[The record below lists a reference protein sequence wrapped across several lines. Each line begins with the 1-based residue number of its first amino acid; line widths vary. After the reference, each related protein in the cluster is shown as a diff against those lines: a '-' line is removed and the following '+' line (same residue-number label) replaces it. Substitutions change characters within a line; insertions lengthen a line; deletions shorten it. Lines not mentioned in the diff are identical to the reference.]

1 MRVRI
6 LTYLLLIILVST
18 GVQAFGIS
26 YQYMQNKTLELYP
39 GQNYMFKLTV
49 QNKDEED
56 IRVNIALDSAIAT
69 LAGGSELKVPGATYD
84 RHVFFNITIPEDAQP
99 GDMYN
104 INYLVRPLGR
114 GEGQVPFTVQYDRNF
129 KIKVVPK
136 PKEVEE
142 EKPALIPEETKI
154 PKWMF
159 IPIII
164 IVVLV
169 LLILTWKKSHQ
180 MSGRIIK
187 KKPELREFKPQHP
200 LKKPDLKELKP
211 QLPIVEHK
219 PKPEVKIAPE
229 PPKHP
234 EHIEHKPA
242 HPREERVLS
251 PHKYFHLKDGKSLK
265 NLEEVYHALK
275 YMSDNTFDHHV
286 SSAKNDFARWIAHS
300 LGKEELAGRLLTKA
314 TREEMLELIKNE
326 LEKK

>member
-114 GEGQVPFTVQYDRNF
+114 GEGQVPFTAGAA
-129 KIKVVPK
+129 
-136 PKEVEE
+136 E
-142 EKPALIPEETKI
+142 AL
-154 PKWMF
+154 
-159 IPIII
+159 
-164 IVVLV
+164 LR
-169 LLILTWKKSHQ
+169 
-180 MSGRIIK
+180 GR
-187 KKPELREFKPQHP
+187 
-200 LKKPDLKELKP
+200 
-211 QLPIVEHK
+211 
-219 PKPEVKIAPE
+219 
-229 PPKHP
+229 
-234 EHIEHKPA
+234 
-242 HPREERVLS
+242 
-251 PHKYFHLKDGKSLK
+251 
-265 NLEEVYHALK
+265 
-275 YMSDNTFDHHV
+275 
-286 SSAKNDFARWIAHS
+286 
-300 LGKEELAGRLLTKA
+300 
-314 TREEMLELIKNE
+314 
-326 LEKK
+326 